1 MPLGTSRMRRLSVP
15 MSVGI
20 GHLALWSRQ
29 SGAEADVGVHVGAVV
44 VVAVAVEYPCVG
56 TVVVVATAVEQ
67 TLYPSPYSLPCSCAY
82 LAPCNP
88 AVNDSADLGCH
99 LRPPL
104 VMSGSHKL

>member
-1 MPLGTSRMRRLSVP
+1 
-15 MSVGI
+15 MSVDI

-44 VVAVAVEYPCVG
+44 VAVVI
-56 TVVVVATAVEQ
+56 VATAVGQ
-67 TLYPSPYSLPCSCAY
+67 TLYPSPYGLPCSCAY

-99 LRPPL
+99 L
-104 VMSGSHKL
+104 